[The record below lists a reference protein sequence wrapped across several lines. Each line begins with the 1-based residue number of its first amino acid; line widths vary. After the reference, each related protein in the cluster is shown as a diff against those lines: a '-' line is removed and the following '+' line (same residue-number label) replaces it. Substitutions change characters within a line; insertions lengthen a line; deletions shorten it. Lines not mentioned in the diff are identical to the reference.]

1 MAYDATWAIAQGL
14 RQNSTRE
21 GLKNTLHNPSFF
33 VSGATGTFK
42 FLPSGD
48 RLGSSYLAQ
57 IQSTAKGND
66 FVLLKSP

>member
-1 MAYDATWAIAQGL
+1 M
-14 RQNSTRE
+14 
-21 GLKNTLHNPSFF
+21 LHNPSFF
-33 VSGATGTFK
+33 VSGATGNFK

-48 RLGSSYLAQ
+48 RLGSAYLAQ